1 MAAQTA
7 AQTGQGAPAP
17 QSLGLRTPRARFG
30 FADGA
35 LAFFV
40 IAVVGLM
47 VVPLPTWLLDLLIAS
62 NLACSVAVLLVALYV
77 GEALKIAAF
86 PTLLLITTL
95 FRLSL
100 NVSSTRLILLQ
111 ADAGEV
117 IRAFGKFVVRGNY
130 VVGAVIFLILTIIQ
144 FVVIAKGS
152 ERVAEV
158 GARFTL
164 DAMPGKQMAIDAEL
178 RTGSIDGN
186 EARRRRRSLLRESQ
200 FYGAMD
206 GAMKFVKGDVVA
218 SLIITIINILGGLA
232 IGVGQKD
239 LEVGAALKRYGLLTI
254 GDGLVTQIPALV
266 MATAAGVLVTRVAA
280 EEAETPL
287 GAELAAQIFGQPQAL
302 RVGSFFVLGLAAI
315 PGLPGLPF
323 LVIGGLMFAASRA
336 RFKSLRAEQERQQ
349 PEPIQRRPG
358 PQAQPRFVPLVV
370 PWSVD
375 VSKDLEPLLDDDL
388 RGNEV
393 RRPGLRAALA
403 AAREIVFRDRGV
415 PLPAGRIIVSSALP
429 ERHAVLSLHEV
440 PALLIPFPS
449 SVGDQDL
456 AQYLLVQLLPAL
468 ERRAQDFLGLSET
481 QNLLDELEQIAPAS
495 VRQVVP
501 KPINLIQ
508 LADILRRL
516 VEERVS
522 IRDLRA
528 ILEALSSVGSAEKDP
543 LTLAEFVRAQLRR
556 PITHSLTGGA
566 RELPVLLLDSHI
578 EETVRGAITR
588 TPAGAFLALAPV
600 ASRDIVAAVR
610 RAISNHAGEQ
620 TPIVILTQPDIR
632 RFVRK
637 LLEPE
642 LPEVRILSFA
652 ELLPEI
658 AVKPLGRATIAN
670 L

>member
-1 MAAQTA
+1 MAAPAVQA
-7 AQTGQGAPAP
+7 GPAP
-17 QSLGLRTPRARFG
+17 QALGLRARRPRFG

-40 IAVVGLM
+40 IAIVGLM

-111 ADAGEV
+111 ADAGQV
-117 IRAFGKFVVRGNY
+117 IKAFGQFVVRGNY

-144 FVVIAKGS
+144 FVVIAKGA

-206 GAMKFVKGDVVA
+206 GAMKFVKGDVIA
-218 SLIITIINILGGLA
+218 SLIIVIINILGGLA
-232 IGVGQKD
+232 IGVGQRN
-239 LEVGAALKRYGLLTI
+239 LEVVGALKRYGLLTI

-266 MATAAGVLVTRVAA
+266 MATAAGVLVTRVAS

-287 GAELAAQIFGQPQAL
+287 GAELASQIFGQPQAL
-302 RVGSFFVLGLAAI
+302 RVGSFFVLGLAVI

-323 LVIGGLMFAASRA
+323 LVIGALMFAASRA
-336 RFKSLRAEQERQQ
+336 RLKSLRGEQERLQ
-349 PEPIQRRPG
+349 PEPIQRRAG
-358 PQAQPRFVPLVV
+358 TQAQPRFVPLVV
-370 PWSVD
+370 PWAVE
-375 VSKDLEPLLDDDL
+375 VSKDLEPLFEDDL

-393 RRPGLRAALA
+393 RRPGLRSALA

-415 PLPAGRIIVSSALP
+415 PLPAGRIAVSEALP

-440 PALLIPFPS
+440 PALLVTFPP
-449 SVGDQDL
+449 SVSDDDM
-456 AQYLLVQLLPAL
+456 AQRLLLELLPAL

-481 QNLLDELEQIAPAS
+481 QNLLDELEQISPAS

-501 KPINLIQ
+501 KPITLIQ
-508 LADILRRL
+508 LTDILRRL

-528 ILEALSSVGSAEKDP
+528 ILEALSLVGAAEKDP

-556 PITHSLTGGA
+556 PITHALTGGA

-578 EETVRGAITR
+578 EEAVRGAITR
-588 TPAGAFLALAPV
+588 TPAGAFLALAPA
-600 ASRDIVAAVR
+600 ASRDVVSAVK
-610 RAISNHAGEQ
+610 RAISAHAVEG
-620 TPIVILTQPDIR
+620 TPVVVLTQPDIR

-642 LPEVRILSFA
+642 LPDVRILSFA

>member
-1 MAAQTA
+1 MAQAVPATPQQT
-7 AQTGQGAPAP
+7 
-17 QSLGLRTPRARFG
+17 LGLRTARPRVG

-40 IAVVGLM
+40 IAIVGLM

-62 NLACSVAVLLVALYV
+62 NLASSVAVLLVALYV
-77 GEALKIAAF
+77 GDALKIATF

-95 FRLSL
+95 FRLAL

-111 ADAGEV
+111 ANAGQV
-117 IRAFGKFVVRGNY
+117 IRAFGQFVVRGNY

-178 RTGSIDGN
+178 RSGSIDGN
-186 EARRRRRSLLRESQ
+186 EARRRRRALLRESQ

-206 GAMKFVKGDVVA
+206 GAMKFVKGDVIA
-218 SLIITIINILGGLA
+218 SLIITIVNILGGLA
-232 IGVGQKD
+232 IGVGQRD
-239 LEVGAALKRYGLLTI
+239 MEVTAALKRYGLLTI

-266 MATAAGVLVTRVAA
+266 MATAAGVLVTRVAS

-287 GAELAAQIFGQPQAL
+287 GAELASQIFGQPQAL
-302 RVGSFFVLGLAAI
+302 RIGSFFVLGLAAI

-349 PEPIQRRPG
+349 PEPIQRRAG
-358 PQAQPRFVPLVV
+358 TQAQPRFVPLVV
-370 PWSVD
+370 PWAVE
-375 VSKDLEPLLDDDL
+375 VSKDLEALLDDDV

-403 AAREIVFRDRGV
+403 AAREIIFRDRGV
-415 PLPAGRIIVSSALP
+415 PLPAGRMSVAEALP

-440 PALLIPFPS
+440 PALLVTFPKS
-449 SVGDQDL
+449 ISDENL
-456 AQYLLVQLLPAL
+456 AQQLLLELLPAL

-481 QNLLDELEQIAPAS
+481 QNLLDELEQLSPAS

-501 KPINLIQ
+501 KPISLIQ
-508 LADILRRL
+508 LTDILRRL

-528 ILEALSSVGSAEKDP
+528 ILEALSLVGAAEKDP

-556 PITHSLTGGA
+556 PLTHALTRGA
-566 RELPVLLLDSHI
+566 RELQVLLLDSHI

-600 ASRDIVAAVR
+600 ASRDIVSAVK
-610 RAISNHAGEQ
+610 RAISNHAADV
-620 TPIVILTQPDIR
+620 TPVVLLTQPDVR
-632 RFVRK
+632 RFIRK

-642 LPEVRILSFA
+642 LPDVRILSFA
-652 ELLPEI
+652 ELLPEV
-658 AVKPLGRATIAN
+658 AVKPLGRATITN

>member
-1 MAAQTA
+1 MATPAVQAAATQT
-7 AQTGQGAPAP
+7 
-17 QSLGLRTPRARFG
+17 LGLRAPRARFG
-30 FADGA
+30 VADAA

-40 IAVVGLM
+40 IAIVGLM

-77 GEALKIAAF
+77 GDALKIAAF

-111 ADAGEV
+111 ADAGQV
-117 IRAFGKFVVRGNY
+117 IRAFGQFVVRGNY
-130 VVGAVIFLILTIIQ
+130 VVGAVVFLILTIIQ

-178 RTGSIDGN
+178 RSGSIDGN
-186 EARRRRRSLLRESQ
+186 EARRRRRALLRESQ

-206 GAMKFVKGDVVA
+206 GAIKFVKGDVIA
-218 SLIITIINILGGLA
+218 SLIITIVNILGGLA
-232 IGVGQKD
+232 IGVGQKN
-239 LEVGAALKRYGLLTI
+239 LEVVGALKRYGLLTI

-266 MATAAGVLVTRVAA
+266 MATAAGVLVTRVAS

-302 RVGSFFVLGLAAI
+302 RMGSFFVFGLAAV

-323 LVIGGLMFAASRA
+323 LVIGALMFAASRA

-349 PEPIQRRPG
+349 PEPIQRRVG
-358 PQAQPRFVPLVV
+358 TQAQPRFVPLVV
-370 PWSVD
+370 PWAVE

-403 AAREIVFRDRGV
+403 ASREILFRDRGV
-415 PLPAGRIIVSSALP
+415 PLPAGRIAVAEALP

-440 PALLIPFPS
+440 PAVLISLPATIA
-449 SVGDQDL
+449 DENL
-456 AQYLLVQLLPAL
+456 AQQLLLELLPAL

-481 QNLLDELEQIAPAS
+481 QSLLDELEQISPAS

-501 KPINLIQ
+501 KPITLTQ
-508 LADILRRL
+508 LTDILRRL

-528 ILEALSSVGSAEKDP
+528 ILEALSLVGATEKDP

-556 PITHSLTGGA
+556 PITHSLTRGA
-566 RELPVLLLDSHI
+566 RELSVLLLDSHI
-578 EETVRGAITR
+578 EEAVRGAITR
-588 TPAGAFLALAPV
+588 TPAGAFLALAPA
-600 ASRDIVAAVR
+600 ASRDIVTAIK
-610 RAISNHAGEQ
+610 RAITTHAAEAA
-620 TPIVILTQPDIR
+620 PVIILTQPDIR

-642 LPEVRILSFA
+642 LPDVRILSFA
-652 ELLPEI
+652 ELLPEV